1 MHFYYVHKIKLRLY
15 SFWKETGIIFI
26 IYSLILAPFI
36 ILSHFIDIYNLW
48 IMLAV
53 GAGYVVV
60 FAITNYVFVLNKY
73 EKALV
78 KSFLKKKKKAKFM

>member
-15 SFWKETGIIFI
+15 SFWKEVGIISI

-53 GAGYVVV
+53 GSGFV
-60 FAITNYVFVLNKY
+60 IVFVIVNYLIILNKY
-73 EKALV
+73 EKGLV
-78 KSFLKKKKKAKFM
+78 KTILNFNRKERNA

>member
-73 EKALV
+73 EKSLINTI
-78 KSFLKKKKKAKFM
+78 LKIKRKV